1 MKGLNIIKHYEGLEL
16 EAYQDPVGVW
26 TIGYGHTKGVKRG
39 DEISVAQADNFLRQD
54 VKVAERAVNR
64 AVNVS
69 INQDQFD
76 ALVSWTFNLGSGNLN
91 RSTMLKRLNE
101 KKFDEVPC
109 EMIRWVYAGG
119 KKLNG
124 LVKRRYAEAE
134 LFNGGSFTC

>member
-1 MKGLNIIKHYEGLEL
+1 M
-16 EAYQDPVGVW
+16 A
-26 TIGYGHTKGVKRG
+26 IGYGHTKGVKRG